1 MEEFHERMEKIAEQM
16 CDKYCKYPE
25 QIADDEL
32 LMIRCSKCPINEF
45 VKGGLN
51 GNFRKSN

>member
-1 MEEFHERMEKIAEQM
+1 MMEKTDFHKRIEKVAEQM

-32 LMIRCSKCPINEF
+32 LMIRCSKCPMNELI
-45 VKGGLN
+45 KEE
-51 GNFRKSN
+51 